1 MTLKDK
7 YINPL
12 TDFGFKKLFGEEP
25 NKALLIDFLNQ
36 ILPQEHQIEQLSYT
50 KNEHLGNNLYERK
63 AIFDLYCES
72 SRGEKFIVELQ
83 KAKQNY
89 FKDRSVYY
97 STFPIQEQAEVGDWD
112 FKLSAVYTIGILDFV
127 FEETK
132 NNPDILHRVQLKN
145 QRNQVFFDKLTYLY
159 IELPKFEKTEEELAT
174 KFDKWLYVFK
184 HLSKLQDK
192 PQALQEQVFEQL
204 FQAAAI
210 ASFTREERAVYEDS
224 LKYYRDIKNVVDSS
238 KGEGFEQGQEEK
250 ALEIARK
257 MKRRGVPNNIIAED
271 TGLAE
276 ETIKKL

>member
-1 MTLKDK
+1 MPLKDK

-72 SRGEKFIVELQ
+72 STGEKFIVELQ